1 MANDNMDEI
10 ETQVFQSQCGE
21 FTTQLNGL
29 KDSLSMFAEY
39 N

>member
-1 MANDNMDEI
+1 MASDHVVET

-21 FTTQLNGL
+21 FITQLNSL
-29 KDSLSMFAEY
+29 KKSLSMFAEY